1 MSKHASCLTFSI
13 DTSSYGLCYVT
24 MNHIYHLLFFFSRGC
39 YHELLD
45 HSPMFADNEF
55 TQCSQVISLLFFAH
69 TVLLMSKIARPG
81 ISWGKKKEF
90 YHQIRFE
97 Q

>member
-1 MSKHASCLTFSI
+1 M
-13 DTSSYGLCYVT
+13 SSYGLCYVT

-45 HSPMFADNEF
+45 HSLMFADKEF
-55 TQCSQVISLLFFAH
+55 TRCSQVISLLFFPH
-69 TVLLMSKIARPG
+69 IVLL
-81 ISWGKKKEF
+81 ISLKLLGQEFLGGKKKEF
-90 YHQIRFE
+90 HLQICFE